1 MKRRIFSA
9 MLATILAI
17 ATFAGCKG
25 TTDKKTTD
33 TPAPSKSTPAATTDK
48 TPEVSEFSY
57 PIKTDKVL
65 TYWMNIEG
73 SVSANYANIGDTPFG
88 KNLMKSTG
96 VTIEFLHPPAGQAD
110 EQFNLMIASGELP
123 DIIERSWLTYP
134 GGPEKA
140 IGDGNIIALNEV
152 LEKYSPNLS
161 AYLAAN
167 PEIDKMI
174 KTDAGNY
181 YIYPFIRGDEELLP
195 TIGPIIRKDWLEDLS
210 LEMPTTI
217 DEWYTVLTKF
227 KEEKG
232 ATAPFSFEW
241 GSGSLTN
248 ALPFAYAYGSTRNFY
263 LGKDGKIHYGAAEE
277 PYKEFLTTFAKWY
290 KEGLVDPDIATVKLD
305 QLSAQMTNGTSGASM
320 GWAGSRMGVW
330 VNAGIASDP
339 NYMLAAAPYP
349 TLNKGDYPE
358 MGQLE
363 NPHPNQ
369 GNAAITT
376 QCKDVELAARF
387 LDFAYSEAG
396 HMLYNFGEEGVSYT
410 MINGYPTYTQDVLKH
425 PDGWPVAQALAA
437 NIRGNYNGPFVQD
450 KRYLEQYYTFDEQ
463 KQAPLV
469 WGQTNGGKYR
479 VPPVT
484 PTSEESSEY

>member
-1 MKRRIFSA
+1 MKKRITLLMLAA
-9 MLATILAI
+9 MLAVGTL
-17 ATFAGCKG
+17 AGCSKP
-25 TTDKKTTD
+25 TNNQPATQQPNKD
-33 TPAPSKSTPAATTDK
+33 TPTASTEKA
-48 TPEVSEFSY
+48 SEPKEEEFTY

-65 TYWMNIEG
+65 TYWAELNT
-73 SVSANYANIGDTPFG
+73 SVAPNYANLADTPFA

-96 VTIEFLHPPAGQAD
+96 VTIEFLHPPTGQAT

-123 DIIERSWLTYP
+123 DLIERSWLTYP

-161 AYLAAN
+161 AYLANN
-167 PEIDKMI
+167 PDIDKMV
-174 KTDAGNY
+174 KTDEGHY
-181 YIYPFIRGDEELLP
+181 YVYPFIRGDEELLP
-195 TIGPIIRKDWLEDLS
+195 TIGAIIRKDWLTDLS

-241 GSGSLTN
+241 GTASLN
-248 ALPFAYAYGSTRNFY
+248 NVNPFAYAYGTTRDFY
-263 LGKDGKIHYGAAEE
+263 LGKDGKIHFGAAEDG
-277 PYKEFLTTFAKWY
+277 YKEFLTTFAKWY

-305 QLSAQMTNGTSGASM
+305 QISAQMTNGTSGASI

-330 VNAGIASDP
+330 MNSGIASDP
-339 NYMLAAAPYP
+339 NYMLAPAPYP

-363 NPHPNQ
+363 NPHPNA
-369 GNAAITT
+369 GNVAITT

-387 LDFAYSEAG
+387 LDFAYSEEG
-396 HMLYNFGEEGVSYT
+396 HMLFNFGEEGVSYT
-410 MINGYPTYTQDVLKH
+410 MIDGYPTYTKDVLEH
-425 PDGWPVAQALAA
+425 PNGWPIAQALAA

-469 WGQTNGGKYR
+469 
-479 VPPVT
+479 
-484 PTSEESSEY
+484 